1 MRSWT
6 QRRVSARRSRHH
18 PGERGSAVIE
28 FPILVGLLLIP
39 FGMLI
44 LSVPTWIERQTAA
57 RDAAAES
64 ARYLVLA
71 GPEGLDDATQ
81 IVHEIEAG
89 YGLPDGSLEL
99 EMPGA
104 FVAGQPLSVTVRVVI
119 PAADIPLLGSFGD
132 TTWTATHIERYP
144 DYGRTN

>member
-1 MRSWT
+1 MMSLS
-6 QRRVSARRSRHH
+6 QRRSVSWRSRRR
-18 PGERGSAVIE
+18 PRERGSAVIE

-71 GPEGLDDATQ
+71 GPEGMDSAAQ

-89 YGLPDGSLEL
+89 YGLPAGSLEL
-99 EMPGA
+99 EMPAA

-132 TTWTATHIERYP
+132 TSWTATHIERYP
-144 DYGRTN
+144 DYGRTD